1 VLPQANAGKP
11 AAVHAL
17 NFSTWKRAAVR
28 RCFPGTRTVFVD
40 KVGQVP
46 PGGVLVVWG
55 MAPLPDDPPARLSVL
70 RIEDGFLRSVGLG
83 ADLIRP
89 MSWVV
94 DSRGIYYD
102 ATQASDL
109 EHLLAHASFDAAL
122 LERAAFLRKRI
133 VNARLTKY
141 NVGATA
147 WQRPATAKHVI
158 LVPGQVESDASLAY
172 GAPGIRTNIGATA
185 WQRPATA
192 KHVILV
198 PGQVESD
205 ASLAYGAPG
214 IRTNIGL
221 LRAVR
226 AANPQAHV
234 LYKPHPDVLAR
245 LRAKGAGEDQA
256 QSICDEVVT
265 DAAMGDLLL
274 LVDEVHVLTSLAG
287 FEALLRDK
295 PVTCHGQPFYAGWG
309 LTRDLVPVARRQRRL
324 SLDELIAGA
333 LITYP
338 LYFSRRG
345 DGLITPEQALDEL
358 VGWRASAGLAV
369 PWWRKCCRV
378 ILRRV
383 VGVR

>member
-1 VLPQANAGKP
+1 MLPQANAGKP

-147 WQRPATAKHVI
+147 WQRPT
-158 LVPGQVESDASLAY
+158 
-172 GAPGIRTNIGATA
+172 
-185 WQRPATA
+185 TA